1 MITDKNKEQF
11 ENWVT
16 DNEPLCRWAFS
27 YGENGLT
34 FEEMDF
40 YKLPFEMQ
48 IGVYLAY
55 YDSLGIGIETLPRTN
70 GQFDWSMT
78 YPFNVGSFEPKN
90 TPMKGNLPYQK
101 EWFKTRNEA
110 YKEAFKKANEIVNQK
125 D

>member
-55 YDSLGIGIETLPRTN
+55 YDSLDMVLETEFDHVSTKTDGVGWCWWIN
-70 GQFDWSMT
+70 GNGDF
-78 YPFNVGSFEPKN
+78 
-90 TPMKGNLPYQK
+90 K
-101 EWFKTRNEA
+101 EYNTRNEA
-110 YKEAFKKANEIVNQK
+110 YREAFKKANEIVNQK